1 MDEIIQIVVFVFIM
15 VAAAVQQT
23 VKEKQKPKKAL
34 SPQEVPEEMFPEIL
48 QEEPMPEASPVVE
61 PPVVKK
67 KKPFTSGRPVETS
80 RKKTPPPV
88 QKTERPGGKKIHLNT
103 REEARRA
110 FIYSEI
116 FNRKY

>member
-1 MDEIIQIVVFVFIM
+1 MDEIIQLVVFVFIM

-48 QEEPMPEASPVVE
+48 QEEPTPEASS
-61 PPVVKK
+61 VVKK
-67 KKPFTSGRPVETS
+67 KKPFTSGRTVETS
-80 RKKTPPPV
+80 RKKTPPPA
-88 QKTERPGGKKIHLNT
+88 QKTECPAGKKIRLNT